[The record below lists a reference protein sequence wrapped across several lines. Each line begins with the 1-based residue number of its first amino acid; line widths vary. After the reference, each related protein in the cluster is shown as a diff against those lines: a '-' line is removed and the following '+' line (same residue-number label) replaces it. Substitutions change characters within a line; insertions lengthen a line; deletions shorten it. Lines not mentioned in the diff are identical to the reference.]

1 MTDRPATEPA
11 DVPLTRMRPRWECL
25 TGLLFAVL
33 VGVLAVAH
41 TYVAVIDVQGQ
52 FKQVAIMENSHRLY
66 ENDLADRFDN
76 DMSVASFESD
86 PVFSTPEWKTVLD
99 ENRKVVAAAGALE
112 PRTLGIWWPGLHA
125 RAEKVLPTVFDRHEF
140 VMAAGMARGTCHDR
154 ALTVD
159 EHIARWKERYG
170 TPGDQALKEDPYWQ
184 AHRNAL
190 LAAMPDIIRAGTKYF
205 CSPEQQK
212 S

>member
-1 MTDRPATEPA
+1 MTDTPAAEPA
-11 DVPLTRMRPRWECL
+11 DLPLTRSRSRWERL

-33 VGVLAVAH
+33 VGVLVVAH
-41 TYVAVIDVQGQ
+41 TYVAVIDVQSQ
-52 FKQVAIMENSHRLY
+52 FKQVAIMENSHRVY
-66 ENDLADRFDN
+66 ESDLADRFDK
-76 DMSVASFESD
+76 DASVASFESD

-99 ENRKVVAAAGALE
+99 ENRKVVATAGALE
-112 PRTLGIWWPGLHA
+112 PRTFGIWWPGLRA

-140 VMAAGMARGTCHDR
+140 VMAVGMARGTCHDK

-159 EHIARWKERYG
+159 ERIVRWKERYG
-170 TPGDQALKEDPYWQ
+170 YSVLKDDPYWQ
-184 AHRNAL
+184 AHRQAM